1 MSALALTLPEPS
13 GALKS
18 SVSQLLR
25 SHLLGQ
31 TALPP
36 LLGLSEPSYRRLLTL
51 VFGDARHDDQVRAAL
66 LTDPLASEELRHAPL
81 RWDIRAVLLE
91 GREDEIEDLGGL
103 LLEGAVQDEEV
114 VSLLAAVVAAGCLA
128 SGHLWRALGLSSRQ
142 ELRELL
148 SFAFPVLV
156 AENTADM
163 RWKRFFYR
171 QLCEREGDYVCRA
184 PTCGECS
191 SYDECFV
198 TEAPSSERMPSVVQE
213 Q

>member
-1 MSALALTLPEPS
+1 MLAVALTQPEQS
-13 GALKS
+13 DALQS
-18 SVSQLLR
+18 SVSQLLC

-36 LLGLSEPSYRRLLTL
+36 LLGLSEPSYRRLLSL
-51 VFGDARHDDQVRAAL
+51 VFGDARHDDRLRASL
-66 LTDPLASEELRHAPL
+66 LAEPDSAEELRHAPL

-103 LLEGAVQDEEV
+103 LLEGVVEEEEV
-114 VSLLAAVVAAGCLA
+114 ASLLAAVVAAGCLA

-142 ELRELL
+142 ELRRLL
-148 SFAFPVLV
+148 SFAFPALV
-156 AENTADM
+156 AQNTADM

-171 QLCEREGDYVCRA
+171 QLCEREGDYLCRA

-191 SYDECFV
+191 SYEECFV
-198 TEAPSSERMPSVVQE
+198 TEAPESERMPAAGRE
-213 Q
+213 R